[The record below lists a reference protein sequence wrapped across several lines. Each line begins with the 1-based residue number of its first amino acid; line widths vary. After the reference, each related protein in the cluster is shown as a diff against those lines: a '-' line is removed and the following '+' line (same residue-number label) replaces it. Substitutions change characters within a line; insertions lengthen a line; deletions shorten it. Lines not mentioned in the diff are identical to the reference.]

1 MTGFSLA
8 NMDYAP
14 VKFMIKCFEANY
26 PESLGVVLV
35 HKAPWIFQGIW
46 KVIKGWLDPVVAS
59 KVHFTNDHEM
69 EDYVPKSQII
79 KELHG
84 AEDWEYK
91 YIEPV
96 PGENDKMK
104 DVETRDKLL
113 VERKGI
119 VDEYEKATMEWIKR
133 GDTPALET
141 KRNELAIQL
150 RDDYWRLDPY
160 IRARSYYDRVGL
172 INPGGK
178 LQFYPGKTITPE
190 RVTTKTE
197 TSAAEPAL
205 AINGGP
211 APHEHSANDVD

>member
-1 MTGFSLA
+1 MA

-46 KVIKGWLDPVVAS
+46 KIIRGWLDPVVAS
-59 KVHFTNDHEM
+59 KVHFTNDREM
-69 EDYVPKSQII
+69 EEFVPKSQII

-84 AEDWEYK
+84 DENWEYK

-104 DVETRDKLL
+104 DVETRDKILE
-113 VERKGI
+113 VRKGI
-119 VDEYEKATMEWIKR
+119 VNEYEKMTEEWIKS
-133 GDTPALET
+133 GDAATLKV
-141 KRNELAIQL
+141 KRNELAAKL
-150 RDDYWRLDPY
+150 RENYWTLDPY

-172 INPGGK
+172 IQPGGEIE
-178 LQFYPGKTITPE
+178 FYPSKTSATE
-190 RVTTKTE
+190 AVTTTNTPGTE
-197 TSAAEPAL
+197 TSPAT
-205 AINGGP
+205 NGGP
-211 APHEHSANDVD
+211 APHEHSADDVD